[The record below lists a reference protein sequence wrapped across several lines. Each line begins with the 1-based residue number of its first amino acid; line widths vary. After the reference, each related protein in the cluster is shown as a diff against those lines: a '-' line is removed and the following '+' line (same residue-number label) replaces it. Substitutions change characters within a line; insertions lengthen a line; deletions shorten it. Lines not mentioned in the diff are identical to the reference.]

1 MDGQML
7 CRSVDI
13 DTGWQSCELFRA
25 FEDGPSV
32 GTFYG
37 RLYIQMDVHLDKRYC
52 KFEKLSPGHIYLNEF
67 FCAL

>member
-1 MDGQML
+1 ML

-13 DTGWQSCELFRA
+13 GMVWQNCELFHA

-32 GTFYG
+32 GTFCG
-37 RLYIQMDVHLDKRYC
+37 TLHIQMDVHLNKRHYYIWKDLLVGC
-52 KFEKLSPGHIYLNEF
+52 IYLNEF

>member
-37 RLYIQMDVHLDKRYC
+37 RLYIQMDVHL
-52 KFEKLSPGHIYLNEF
+52 NEF